1 MVCSYCQTRN
11 TPTAVI
17 CSHCGIILRLQ
28 HTEGRAPRSRVSR
41 SVVIRWL
48 IIAAAAIVS
57 GGVGWYLVH
66 ISESAHIKP
75 AVGAV
80 VGALAGGILLYL
92 VSGAR
97 VLSLTL
103 INKNKLNAVNGR
115 MRHVLSNAEEKYE
128 KELDNK
134 NGTASQARLRLAIAH
149 LLQDEVEKS
158 VHEFQQ
164 AGRMGINESIFF
176 NNAGV
181 ALAKR
186 GNITQSVEMFQKA
199 VAQNG
204 HKGQPHVNLAH
215 AYLQAFADEE
225 QLLIDRAL
233 EEIDESVKVDGEK
246 PVHFNR
252 RGLVMLRAK
261 RYDDAIQCFR
271 KAMDLDATS
280 KYTLADSHNDIGFAQ
295 FAKGDLRNAVMQFQM
310 ALRNDPGHGRALSNL
325 GIMQLL
331 QGQQSEALETIR
343 NAARLDPNSAP
354 VRNNLGYALA
364 RGRTVNDGLREFR
377 EAILHDPGFFE
388 AYYNMGKIYLDEQ
401 ILETAER
408 NLNRAYQLNPKA
420 WEVLV
425 AVAVMRMQQEHWNQ
439 AMQLLIQANE
449 IAPNQPLIL
458 NNLATCMAMDGDYSR
473 AQDLLEKA
481 TEIDSNNADLHS
493 QLGWVYL
500 LQENVS
506 MCANEM
512 NVAININP
520 RVARYHNNY
529 GLCQIGRGDYDGA
542 VGSFRKAIEL
552 DSEYGKVHYH
562 IGYVYAVQGKQ
573 DMAIKEWEIT
583 ERVEPTFVDVHVN
596 LGVAYFKKGN
606 YDQAIN
612 EFKKVIAVRQHRM
625 EDFSNLGL
633 ALAKYGVFIRKGARN
648 REDPKWKESTER
660 HKLAIDMF
668 DRALAL
674 DPNNVML
681 HSNRGLACFFANRA
695 EDAVMEWGLV
705 TKLDPGYARRREKV
719 MQTEFD
725 ESAIAFA
732 QLDILERAD
741 RVPARTADFLYR
753 LSPGYDT
760 EEWSVIIDD
769 QNLSEVPALAQ
780 RSRQLE
786 RTLKAL
792 RIE

>member
-1 MVCSYCQTRN
+1 MR
-11 TPTAVI
+11 I
-17 CSHCGIILRLQ
+17 
-28 HTEGRAPRSRVSR
+28 GRST
-41 SVVIRWL
+41 VIRL
-48 IIAAAAIVS
+48 ATVAAAAIIGGIFGWLVVRES
-57 GGVGWYLVH
+57 GVH
-66 ISESAHIKP
+66 ISRPVGAAIG
-75 AVGAV
+75 AVG
-80 VGALAGGILLYL
+80 VGALLYL

-97 VLSLTL
+97 VMLLTF
-103 INKNKLNAVNGR
+103 INRNRLNAVNGR
-115 MRHVLSNAEEKYE
+115 MRHALTHAEEEYE
-128 KELDNK
+128 KLLSDK
-134 NGTASQARLRLAIAH
+134 NGAASKGRLQLAIAH
-149 LLQDEVEKS
+149 LLQDELEKS
-158 VHEFQQ
+158 VQEFQQ
-164 AGRMGINESIFF
+164 AGRMGIGESIFF

-215 AYLQAFADEE
+215 AYLSAFADEE
-225 QLLIDRAL
+225 KILIERAL
-233 EEIDESVKVDGEK
+233 EEIDETMKVDGDR

-252 RGLVMLRAK
+252 RGLIMLRAK
-261 RYDDAIQCFR
+261 RHEDAILSFR
-271 KAMDLDATS
+271 KAMDADGSS
-280 KYTLADSHNDIGFAQ
+280 KYTMADSHNDIGLTQ
-295 FAKGDLRNAVMQFQM
+295 FAKGDIRNAVMQFQM

-325 GIMQLL
+325 GAMQLL
-331 QGQQSEALETIR
+331 NGQQTEALETMR
-343 NAARLDPNSAP
+343 NAARLDPRSAP

-364 RGRTVNDGLREFR
+364 RGHTVNEAIREFR
-377 EAILHDPGFFE
+377 EAILNDPAFFE
-388 AYYNMGKIYLDEQ
+388 PYYNLGKVYLDANVM
-401 ILETAER
+401 ETAER
-408 NLNRAYQLNPKA
+408 NLNRAYQLNPTS
-420 WEVLV
+420 WEILL
-425 AVAVMRMQQEHWNQ
+425 AVAVMRMEQEHWTQ
-439 AMQLLIQANE
+439 AMQLLQQADQ
-449 IAPNQPLIL
+449 IAPNQPVIL
-458 NNLATCMAMDGDYSR
+458 NNLATCIAMDGDYPR

-481 TEIDSNNADLHS
+481 TEIDSSNADIHS

-512 NVAININP
+512 MVAIGLNSS
-520 RVARYHNNY
+520 VARYHNNY

-542 VGSFRKAIEL
+542 VGSFRRALEL
-552 DSEYGKVHYH
+552 DSDYHKTHYH
-562 IGYVYAVQGKQ
+562 VGYAYAVQNKQ

-583 ERVEPTFVDVHVN
+583 ERVEPTFTDCHVN
-596 LGVAYFKKGN
+596 LGVAYFQKGN
-606 YDQAIN
+606 YEQSIT
-612 EFKKVIAVRQHRM
+612 EFKRVIAVRQHRM

-648 REDPKWKESTER
+648 REDPKWKDSTDK
-660 HKLAIDMF
+660 HKLAVDMF

-695 EDAVMEWGLV
+695 EDAVTEWALV
-705 TKLDPGYARRREKV
+705 TKLDPSYARRREKV

-725 ESAIAFA
+725 ESAIKYAE
-732 QLDILERAD
+732 LNILERAD
-741 RVPARTADFLYR
+741 RVPARTADYLYR

-760 EEWSVIIDD
+760 EEWAVIIDD
-769 QNLSEVPALAQ
+769 QSLTEIPALSQ

>member
-1 MVCSYCQTRN
+1 MRIGAKTVWRW
-11 TPTAVI
+11 VI
-17 CSHCGIILRLQ
+17 ISL
-28 HTEGRAPRSRVSR
+28 
-41 SVVIRWL
+41 
-48 IIAAAAIVS
+48 AALAG
-57 GGVGWYLVH
+57 GGVGWWLVKEAEFH
-66 ISESAHIKP
+66 IPRALG
-75 AVGAV
+75 AVIGAV
-80 VGALAGGILLYL
+80 VAGVLLYV

-97 VLSLTL
+97 VLLFTA
-103 INKNKLNAVNGR
+103 INKNKLNSVNGR
-115 MRHVLSNAEEKYE
+115 MKHALSHAEESYE
-128 KELDNK
+128 KQLDDK
-134 NGTASQARLRLAIAH
+134 DGTAPKARLQLAIAH

-158 VHEFQQ
+158 VQEFQQ
-164 AGRMGINESIFF
+164 AGRMGQNSESIFF

-225 QLLIDRAL
+225 QILIQRAL

-246 PVHFNR
+246 PVHFHR
-252 RGLVMLRAK
+252 RGLVLMRAK
-261 RYDDAIQCFR
+261 RYDDAIAAFR
-271 KAMDLDATS
+271 KAMDADGAS
-280 KYTLADSHNDIGFAQ
+280 KLTIADTHNNLGIAYFAKNDIRGA
-295 FAKGDLRNAVMQFQM
+295 LMQFKL
-310 ALRNDPGHGRALSNL
+310 ALQNDPGHGRALSNR
-325 GIMQLL
+325 GVMQLL
-331 QGQQSEALETIR
+331 SGQSDALDTMR
-343 NAARLDPNSAP
+343 NAAKLDPRSAP

-364 RGRTVNDGLREFR
+364 RSKTVNEGIREFKD
-377 EAILHDPGFFE
+377 AVLLDPSFFE
-388 AYYNMGKIYLDEQ
+388 PYYNLGKIYLDANL
-401 ILETAER
+401 LEVAER
-408 NLNRAYQLNPKA
+408 NLSRAHQLNPVS
-420 WEVLV
+420 WEILL
-425 AVAVMRMQQEHWNQ
+425 AVAVMRMQQEHWKDAEKLLEEANRLSPNQ
-439 AMQLLIQANE
+439 AI
-449 IAPNQPLIL
+449 IL
-458 NNLATCMAMDGDYSR
+458 NNLATCIAMDGDYPR

-481 TEIDSNNADLHS
+481 TEIDSTNGDIHS

-512 NVAININP
+512 IVAIGLNP
-520 RVARYHNNY
+520 SVARFHNNY

-542 VGSFRKAIEL
+542 VGSFRRALEL
-552 DSEYGKVHYH
+552 DPDYHKTHYH
-562 IGYVYAVQGKQ
+562 VGYAYAVQNKQ

-596 LGVAYFKKGN
+596 LGVALFQKGS
-606 YDQAIN
+606 YEAAIN

-633 ALAKYGVFIRKGARN
+633 ALAKLGVHMRKGARN

-660 HKLAIDMF
+660 HKLAVDMF

-674 DPNNVML
+674 EPNNVLL

-695 EDAVMEWGLV
+695 EDAVMEWALV
-705 TKLDPGYARRREKV
+705 TKIDPGYARRREKV

-725 ESAIAFA
+725 ESAIKYAE
-732 QLDILERAD
+732 LNILERAD
-741 RVPARTADFLYR
+741 RVPARTADYLYR

-769 QNLSEVPALAQ
+769 QTLSDVPNLMM
-780 RSRQLE
+780 RSRQIE
-786 RTLKAL
+786 RTIKAL
-792 RIE
+792 TIE